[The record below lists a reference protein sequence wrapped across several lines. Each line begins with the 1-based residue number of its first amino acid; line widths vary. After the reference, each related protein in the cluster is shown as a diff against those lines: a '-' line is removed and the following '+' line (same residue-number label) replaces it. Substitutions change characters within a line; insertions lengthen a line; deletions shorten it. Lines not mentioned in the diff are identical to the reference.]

1 MIDKLKFLKG
11 KVKEYIKFNIIGT
24 SNFIVSQIFYITL
37 FMVFKFNYIV
47 AYTIT
52 SILSICAAYFLNS
65 KFTFKN
71 ENYSA
76 KKFSLSVLVYIFEYI
91 LNTLNKLYIYDIP
104 IIKVKDIIINVD
116 KLFCI
121 FTVSFLNLFILYI
134 YIQPFPYLYFTQ
146 SIFIKII

>member
-1 MIDKLKFLKG
+1 MVDKLKFLKG
-11 KVKEYIKFNIIGT
+11 KVKEYIKFNIIGI

-65 KFTFKN
+65 KFTFKS

-76 KKFSLSVLVYIFEYI
+76 KKFSLSIFEYI
-91 LNTLNKLYIYDIP
+91 LNMG
-104 IIKVKDIIINVD
+104 III
-116 KLFCI
+116 
-121 FTVSFLNLFILYI
+121 FLVKTFNINEIIAPLIAPVFSTPPVFFLMR
-134 YIQPFPYLYFTQ
+134 LV
-146 SIFIKII
+146 IKNKNT

>member
-24 SNFIVSQIFYITL
+24 SNFLVSQVFYIIL
-37 FMVFKFNYIV
+37 FMVFKLNYIL

-52 SILSICAAYFLNS
+52 SILSIIASYFLNS

-91 LNTLNKLYIYDIP
+91 LNMG
-104 IIKVKDIIINVD
+104 III
-116 KLFCI
+116 F
-121 FTVSFLNLFILYI
+121 
-134 YIQPFPYLYFTQ
+134 
-146 SIFIKII
+146 

>member
-1 MIDKLKFLKG
+1 MVDKLKFLKG

-24 SNFIVSQIFYITL
+24 SNFLVSQVFYIIL
-37 FMVFKFNYIV
+37 FMVFKLNYIL

-52 SILSICAAYFLNS
+52 SILSIIASYFLNS

-91 LNTLNKLYIYDIP
+91 LNMG
-104 IIKVKDIIINVD
+104 III
-116 KLFCI
+116 
-121 FTVSFLNLFILYI
+121 FLVKILGI
-134 YIQPFPYLYFTQ
+134 NEIIAPLIAPVFSTPPVFFLMRLV
-146 SIFIKII
+146 IKNKNT

>member
-52 SILSICAAYFLNS
+52 SILSIIASYFLNS

-76 KKFSLSVLVYIFEYI
+76 KKFSLSVLV
-91 LNTLNKLYIYDIP
+91 NMG
-104 IIKVKDIIINVD
+104 III
-116 KLFCI
+116 
-121 FTVSFLNLFILYI
+121 FLVKTFNINEIIAPLIAPVFSTPPVFFLMR
-134 YIQPFPYLYFTQ
+134 LV
-146 SIFIKII
+146 IKNKNT